1 MNNALSTRNLF
12 TGYGLDRVHR
22 QLHDEAWIATQLAHP
37 DTRFLPVWQLQ
48 LLVAPGDPPRPVWLT
63 PEEAAAFL
71 AQAASVT
78 VLGVAEGCTYAT
90 FDLPAVSAAE
100 PPATAEPP
108 AALTALG
115 EFQDLRRV
123 SPLLSRFD
131 GGMLA
136 YARAMAFW
144 HAQHRFCGA
153 CGSPTGSRE
162 GGHLRVC
169 TNPQCKQQHF
179 PRTDPAIIVCT
190 TCGDKILLGR
200 QPTWAKGRYSNI
212 AGFVSPGE
220 SLEDAVARE
229 VQEETGASV
238 VAVHYHS
245 SQPWPFP
252 SSLMLG
258 FTAEAVDDTLCAG
271 PECNDGELEDFR
283 WFTRTEIRQGLEAGT
298 FGLPSRSS
306 ISFRLIEDWF
316 DAGDQGALAP
326 LKLHYNPD

>member
-1 MNNALSTRNLF
+1 MDSPTRSSNNLF
-12 TGYGLDRVHR
+12 TDYGLDRVHR
-22 QLHDEAWIATQLAHP
+22 QLQDAAWIAAQLTHP

-48 LLVAPGDPPRPVWLT
+48 LLVAPEDPPRPVWLT
-63 PEEAAAFL
+63 SEVAAAFL
-71 AQAASVT
+71 PQATSLT
-78 VLGVAEGCTYAT
+78 VLGVAEGHTYAT
-90 FDLPAVSAAE
+90 FDLPAM
-100 PPATAEPP
+100 AEPP

-123 SPLLSRFD
+123 SPLLCRFD
-131 GGMLA
+131 GGILA

-144 HAQHRFCGA
+144 HAQHRFCGV
-153 CGSPTGSRE
+153 CGSPTESRE
-162 GGHLRVC
+162 GGHMRTC
-169 TNPQCKQQHF
+169 TSPQCRQSHF

-200 QPTWAKGRYSNI
+200 QPTWIKGRYSTI

-229 VQEETGASV
+229 VQEETGARV
-238 VAVHYHS
+238 AAVHYHS

-271 PECNDGELEDFR
+271 PECNDGELEDYR
-283 WFTRTEIRQGLEAGT
+283 WFTRAEIRQGLEAGT
-298 FGLPSRSS
+298 FGLPSRIS

-316 DAGDQGALAP
+316 DAGNQGHLAP
-326 LKLHYNPD
+326 LKLRYNPD

>member
-1 MNNALSTRNLF
+1 MSIQPLSTRNLF
-12 TGYGLDRVHR
+12 TDYGLDRVHR
-22 QLHDEAWIATQLAHP
+22 QLQDEAWVAAQLTHP
-37 DTRFLPVWQLQ
+37 NTRFLPVWHLQ
-48 LLVAPGDPPRPVWLT
+48 PLIAPGDPPHPVWLA
-63 PEEAAAFL
+63 PDAAAAFL
-71 AQAASVT
+71 TQAASVT
-78 VLGVAEGCTYAT
+78 VLGVAAGHTYAT
-90 FDLPAVSAAE
+90 FDLPV
-100 PPATAEPP
+100 TAEPP
-108 AALTALG
+108 ADLTALG
-115 EFQDLRRV
+115 TFEDLRRI

-131 GGMLA
+131 GGILA

-153 CGSPTGSRE
+153 CGSSTESRE

-179 PRTDPAIIVCT
+179 PRTDPAIIVRT

-212 AGFVSPGE
+212 AGFVAPGE
-220 SLEDAVARE
+220 SLEDAVVRE
-229 VQEETGASV
+229 VQEETGARV
-238 VAVHYHS
+238 AAVHYHS

-258 FTAEAVDDTLCAG
+258 FTAEAVDETLCAG

-283 WFTRTEIRQGLEAGT
+283 WFTRAEIRQGLEAGT

-316 DAGDQGALAP
+316 DAGDQGHLAP
-326 LKLHYNPD
+326 LKLQYNPD

>member
-1 MNNALSTRNLF
+1 MDHREKSTRNLF
-12 TGYGLDRVHR
+12 TDYGLDRVHR
-22 QLHDEAWIATQLAHP
+22 QLQDEAWVAAQLTHP
-37 DTRFLPVWQLQ
+37 NTRFLPVWQLQ
-48 LLVAPGDPPRPVWLT
+48 PLIAPGDPPQPVWLT
-63 PEEAAAFL
+63 PETAAEFL
-71 AQAASVT
+71 PLAASLT
-78 VLGVAEGCTYAT
+78 VLGVAGERAYAT
-90 FDLPAVSAAE
+90 FALPD
-100 PPATAEPP
+100 TAELPET
-108 AALTALG
+108 LTARGTFL
-115 EFQDLRRV
+115 DLRRI

-153 CGSPTGSRE
+153 CGSPTESRE

-169 TNPQCKQQHF
+169 ANPQCKQQHF

-190 TCGDKILLGR
+190 VYGDKILLGR

-212 AGFVSPGE
+212 AGFVAPGE

-229 VQEETGASV
+229 VAEETGARV
-238 VAVHYHS
+238 AAVHYHS

-258 FTAEAVDDTLCAG
+258 FTAEAADDTLCAG
-271 PECNDGELEDFR
+271 PDCGDGELEDYR
-283 WFTRTEIRQGLEAGT
+283 WFTRAEIRQGLEAGT
-298 FGLPSRSS
+298 LGLPSCIS

-316 DAGDQGALAP
+316 DAGDQGELAP
-326 LKLHYNPD
+326 LKLQYNPD

>member
-1 MNNALSTRNLF
+1 MSNALSTRNLF
-12 TGYGLDRVHR
+12 TDYGLDRVHR
-22 QLHDEAWIATQLAHP
+22 QLQDEAWVAAQLTHPATC
-37 DTRFLPVWQLQ
+37 FLPVWHLRP
-48 LLVAPGDPPRPVWLT
+48 LITPGDAPHPVWLT
-63 PEEAAAFL
+63 PEAAAAFIP
-71 AQAASVT
+71 QAASIT
-78 VLGVAEGCTYAT
+78 VLGVAAGCAYAT
-90 FDLPAVSAAE
+90 FDL
-100 PPATAEPP
+100 PATAEPP

-131 GGMLA
+131 GGILA

-153 CGSPTGSRE
+153 CGSPTESRE
-162 GGHLRVC
+162 GGHLRTC
-169 TNPQCKQQHF
+169 MHPQCKQQHF

-200 QPTWAKGRYSNI
+200 QPTWIKGRYSTI
-212 AGFVSPGE
+212 AGFVAPGE

-229 VQEETGASV
+229 VQEETGAR
-238 VAVHYHS
+238 VAVVHYHS

-271 PECNDGELEDFR
+271 PDCNDGELEDYR
-283 WFTRTEIRQGLEAGT
+283 WFTRAEIRQGLEAGT
-298 FGLPSRSS
+298 FGLPSRIS
-306 ISFRLIEDWF
+306 ISFRLIADWF
-316 DAGDQGALAP
+316 DAGDQGHLTP
-326 LKLHYNPD
+326 LKLRYNPD

>member
-1 MNNALSTRNLF
+1 MNSTLSSRNLF
-12 TGYGLDRVHR
+12 TSYGLDRVHR
-22 QLHDEAWIATQLAHP
+22 QLQDETWVAAQLTDPH
-37 DTRFLPVWQLQ
+37 TCFLPVWR
-48 LLVAPGDPPRPVWLT
+48 LLHLIAPGDPPRPVWLT
-63 PEEAAAFL
+63 PEAAAEL
-71 AQAASVT
+71 LPQATSLT
-78 VLGVAEGCTYAT
+78 VLGVAEGYTYVT
-90 FDLPAVSAAE
+90 FDL
-100 PPATAEPP
+100 PATAEPP
-108 AALTALG
+108 EMLTALG

-131 GGMLA
+131 GGVLA

-153 CGSPTGSRE
+153 CGSLAESRE

-169 TNPQCKQQHF
+169 TNPQCKQSHF

-190 TCGDKILLGR
+190 VYNHGYEGDKILLGR

-220 SLEDAVARE
+220 SLEDAVVRE
-229 VQEETGASV
+229 VQEETGARV
-238 VAVHYHS
+238 AAVHYHS

-258 FTAEAVDDTLCAG
+258 FTAEAADDTLCAG
-271 PECNDGELEDFR
+271 LDCNDGELEDFR
-283 WFTRTEIRQGLEAGT
+283 WFTRAEIHQGLEAGT
-298 FGLPSRSS
+298 LGLPSRIS

-316 DAGDQGALAP
+316 DIGDQGHLAP
-326 LKLHYNPD
+326 LKLRYNPD